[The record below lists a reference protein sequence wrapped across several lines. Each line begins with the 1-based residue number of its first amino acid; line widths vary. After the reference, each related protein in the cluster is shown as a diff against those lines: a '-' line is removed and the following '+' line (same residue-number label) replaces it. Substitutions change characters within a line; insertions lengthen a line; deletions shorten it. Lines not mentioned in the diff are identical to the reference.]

1 MTHRQAVTG
10 VPGQQA
16 LSEPQYQCAVCEGII
31 ENLSDEALPSGLDPR
46 IGFFSDECVLICNA
60 CTSQLVQA
68 NAARL
73 AERRK

>member
-1 MTHRQAVTG
+1 MTHREAATSL
-10 VPGQQA
+10 PGQQA
-16 LSEPQYQCAVCEGII
+16 ASEPRYQCAVCEGII
-31 ENLSDEALPSGLDPR
+31 ENLSDEAISSGFDPR
-46 IGFFSDECVLICNA
+46 IDFFSDECVLICNA

>member
-1 MTHRQAVTG
+1 MAHREAVTSL
-10 VPGQQA
+10 PGQLA
-16 LSEPQYQCAVCEGII
+16 ASEPQYQCAVCEGII
-31 ENLSDEALPSGLDPR
+31 ENLTDEAIPSGLDPR

-73 AERRK
+73 ADRRK